1 MINLSILETGWY
13 QTSNDEIKY
22 IYVNSENCDDDESS
36 DIEIDCM
43 LTAAGNIGILN
54 NTLSDTYHFKI
65 SSNKLGTITYI
76 EDSVLPNIITTQIAQ
91 TYSDPTVV
99 CNTALLSLIMRFAK
113 RENNSVRIQK
123 ETKLSDIFVGIS
135 VSGIAMLLFTYFGIQ
150 TYEFD
155 RFKPEDASI
164 LDLCNYLLEKLNL

>member
-1 MINLSILETGWY
+1 M
-13 QTSNDEIKY
+13 
-22 IYVNSENCDDDESS
+22 
-36 DIEIDCM
+36 
-43 LTAAGNIGILN
+43 
-54 NTLSDTYHFKI
+54 
-65 SSNKLGTITYI
+65 
-76 EDSVLPNIITTQIAQ
+76 PNIITTQIAQ

-99 CNTALLSLIMRFAK
+99 CNTAILSLIMRFAK
-113 RENNSVRIQK
+113 RENTSVRIQK

-135 VSGIAMLLFTYFGIQ
+135 VSGIAMLLFTYFGVQ

>member
-1 MINLSILETGWY
+1 MINLSVLETGWY

-22 IYVNSENCDDDESS
+22 IYVNSENCDDESS

-65 SSNKLGTITYI
+65 PSSKLGTISYLGDCI
-76 EDSVLPNIITTQIAQ
+76 LPNVITTQMAEN
-91 TYSDPTVV
+91 YSDPTII
-99 CNTALLSLIMRFAK
+99 CRTALLSLIMRFTK
-113 RENNSVRIQK
+113 RKDNSVRIQK
-123 ETKLSDIFVGIS
+123 ETKLSDIFAGIS

>member
-22 IYVNSENCDDDESS
+22 IYANSENCDDESP

-65 SSNKLGTITYI
+65 PSSKLGTVSYLGDCI
-76 EDSVLPNIITTQIAQ
+76 LPNVITTQMAKN
-91 TYSDPTVV
+91 YSDPTII
-99 CNTALLSLIMRFAK
+99 CRTALLSLIMRFTK
-113 RENNSVRIQK
+113 RKDNSVRIQK
-123 ETKLSDIFVGIS
+123 ETKLSDIFAGIS

>member
-54 NTLSDTYHFKI
+54 NTLSDTYHFKV

-76 EDSVLPNIITTQIAQ
+76 EGSVLPNIITTQIAQ

-99 CNTALLSLIMRFAK
+99 CNTAILSLIMRFAK
-113 RENNSVRIQK
+113 RENTSVRIQK
-123 ETKLSDIFVGIS
+123 ETKLVVF
-135 VSGIAMLLFTYFGIQ
+135 LF
-150 TYEFD
+150 
-155 RFKPEDASI
+155 
-164 LDLCNYLLEKLNL
+164 LV